1 MSEMR
6 NKIALSEGIKGS
18 KKMEEKHLEQGLRS
32 QFVTSKLTKSQIAS
46 KIVVIRDVQVIL
58 DRDLAKIYG
67 VETKAFNQAVKRNI
81 ERFPEIFRFQLNDEE
96 VIELER
102 SSRSQFV
109 TLNSSGNHRGSN
121 IKYLPY
127 AFTEQGVAMLSAV
140 LRSEKAIKVSIE
152 IMNAFVQMRHYL
164 HQNVSLTNRL
174 DAIENKV
181 DAKFIEHELK
191 FEKID
196 ENFSK
201 IFNELDTAPK
211 KAKEGI
217 FFKGQIFDAY
227 AFFQDIIKSAK
238 REIILIDGYVD
249 LSVLERLAAKQKNVA
264 VKIYTHP
271 KAELKQTD
279 IDLFNKQYPTA
290 SLDYTQKMHD
300 RFLIID
306 SKVLYHIGASLKDLG
321 KACFAFEMMED
332 PKTLIPAI
340 LGSLG
345 ESSIQLD
352 K

>member
-1 MSEMR
+1 
-6 NKIALSEGIKGS
+6 
-18 KKMEEKHLEQGLRS
+18 MEEKHLEQGLRS
-32 QFVTSKLTKSQIAS
+32 HFVTSKLTKSQIAS
-46 KIVVIRDVQVIL
+46 KIVVIRDVQVII
-58 DRDLAKIYG
+58 DRDIAGLYEID
-67 VETKAFNQAVKRNI
+67 TKALKQAVKRNI
-81 ERFPEIFRFQLNDEE
+81 ERFPESFCF
-96 VIELER
+96 ELDKNEFAEW
-102 SSRSQFV
+102 RSQFV
-109 TLNSSGNHRGSN
+109 TSKSDQKGLR
-121 IKYLPY
+121 YAPY

-164 HQNVSLTNRL
+164 HQNISLTNRL